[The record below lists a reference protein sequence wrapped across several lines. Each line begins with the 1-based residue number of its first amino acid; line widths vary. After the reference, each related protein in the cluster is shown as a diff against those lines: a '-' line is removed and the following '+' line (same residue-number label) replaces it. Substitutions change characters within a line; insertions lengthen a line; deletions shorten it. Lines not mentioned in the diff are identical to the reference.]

1 MQIAHSVAL
10 VTGANRGLG
19 RHFATQLLERGAAKV
34 YATARDPESVDLPGA
49 EVLGLDIT
57 DPASVAAVAA
67 AATDVTLLV
76 NNAGINTKN
85 DLLNGDLNQIE
96 LEMNTAFYGPLR
108 MIRAFAPI
116 LKSGGG
122 GAIVNVL
129 SAAAWIPSEDWGA
142 YHAAKAAAWSLTNS
156 VRLELAGQSTLV
168 TGVYLGPTDT
178 DLARGLSF
186 PFELNDPA
194 DVIRAALDGVEAG
207 QSEVLADALSAQF
220 KANLALDPA
229 TIYTPTTTT
238 A

>member
-1 MQIAHSVAL
+1 MQIANSVAL

-19 RHFATQLLERGAAKV
+19 HHFATQLLERGAAKV
-34 YATARDPESVDLPGA
+34 YATARNPESVDLPGA

-57 DPASVAAVAA
+57 DPASVAAAA
-67 AATDVTLLV
+67 AAAKDVTLLV
-76 NNAGINTKN
+76 NNAGINTET
-85 DLLNGDLNQIE
+85 DLVNGDLNQIE
-96 LEMNTAFYGPLR
+96 REMGTAFYGPLR

-116 LKSGGG
+116 LKAGGG
-122 GAIVNVL
+122 GAIANVL
-129 SAAAWIPSEDWGA
+129 SAASWSPSENWGA

-156 VRLELAGQSTLV
+156 VRLELARQNTLV
-168 TGVYLGPTDT
+168 TGLYLGPTDT
-178 DLARGLSF
+178 DLVRGLSF

-194 DVIRAALDGVEAG
+194 DVVRAALDGVEAG

-229 TIYTPTTTT
+229 TIFTPTTTT

>member
-1 MQIAHSVAL
+1 MQIANSVAL

-19 RHFATQLLERGAAKV
+19 HHFVTQLLERGAAKV
-34 YATARDPESVDLPGA
+34 YATARNPENVDLPGA

-57 DPASVAAVAA
+57 DPASVAAAAA

-76 NNAGINTKN
+76 NNAGINTMN
-85 DLLNGDLNQIE
+85 DLVNGDADQIE

-116 LKSGGG
+116 LKAGGG

-129 SAAAWIPSEDWGA
+129 SAASWFPSEHWGA

-156 VRLELAGQSTLV
+156 VRLELSGQSTLV

-186 PFELNDPA
+186 PFKLNDPA

-229 TIYTPTTTT
+229 TIYTPSTTT